1 MVTDVSLFTGEYGA
15 QLYGH
20 TKHDPNAPDWSDM
33 KLVLLTHSGIV
44 DSDIW
49 LKCQRK
55 LEKNRQIGNSVSNP
69 TSWLAGKVVC
79 EKCDHTMT
87 TIKGKVNKS
96 GEMRRY
102 FNCTGRSHKKTCTGP
117 KVTIYAEDLE
127 NMVYE
132 CISEKLADLKEMNR
146 TTRKGDT
153 AEVNEL
159 KLKIKA
165 IEKSEK
171 QLLDTMLAGGFND
184 DLLALAN
191 QKATQLKRDRLAL
204 YERIEDLKSREDEK
218 DVVVN
223 LAKSWKTADYKRKK
237 AVAMIMIHKI
247 VISEDGS
254 TKVLWNI

>member
-1 MVTDVSLFTGEYGA
+1 MGEA
-15 QLYGH
+15 VQIIRD
-20 TKHDPNAPDWSDM
+20 TCSD
-33 KLVLLTHSGIV
+33 
-44 DSDIW
+44 
-49 LKCQRK
+49 
-55 LEKNRQIGNSVSNP
+55 P

-79 EKCDHTMT
+79 EKCGHTMT
-87 TIKGKVNKS
+87 TIKGKLNMA

-102 FNCTGRSHKKTCTGP
+102 FNCTGKSHKKTCTGP

-127 NMVYE
+127 NMVYD
-132 CISEKLADLKEMNR
+132 CISAKLADLKEMQR
-146 TTRKGDT
+146 STRRIDS
-153 AEVNEL
+153 AEINEL
-159 KLKIKA
+159 KLKIKE

-191 QKATQLKRDRLAL
+191 QKAAQLKRNRLAL
-204 YERIEDLKSREDEK
+204 QDRIDELKSIEDETDT
-218 DVVVN
+218 VVS
-223 LAKSWKTADYKRKK
+223 LAKSWRTADYKRKK